1 MDLIT
6 SIIKHRDRFS
16 AIKGVDYN
24 SLYPPNLNL
33 IPPDRFIKEWK
44 IDYKTMQTNMIP
56 GESPNFED
64 LINIVKDATEEYNQH
79 KYEV

>member
-1 MDLIT
+1 
-6 SIIKHRDRFS
+6 
-16 AIKGVDYN
+16 
-24 SLYPPNLNL
+24 
-33 IPPDRFIKEWK
+33 
-44 IDYKTMQTNMIP
+44 MQTNMIP